1 LLPKE
6 QLICLSFFYSCLILC
21 INLYYAIRQDTLIG
35 FKMNKN
41 LWIITVSQVFS
52 FTPAPVN
59 VFLSGIIGSTLS
71 PVKSLQTLPTSLMI
85 VGIAFFSFF
94 AAKIM
99 SKIGRKAGFLYAA
112 IFSSF
117 SALLAAYAVWDK
129 NFYLFCLA
137 CFFIGNGMSFTHQ
150 YRFAAAES
158 VEKSFIPKALSIIML
173 ASIFSALL
181 GPNIANFSKDLINGH
196 LYVGSY
202 LSLAILTSVPI
213 VFLSFYSPT
222 TESEGVK
229 KYKGRSYSELILQP
243 RFLQAVASAAFAYAV
258 MSFLMT
264 ATPINMHVIEHYSLN
279 KTSIV
284 IQLHIISMFLPSL
297 ITGNLLKKF
306 GHSKIIYAGVTFY
319 ILTILLSF
327 LEPTF
332 FNYMLALVFLGLGWN
347 FLYLS
352 GTGLLV
358 LSYREEEKFKAQ
370 GFNDILVFSIQAV
383 ASLSAGYMLSMTGWK
398 TMNLIAIPF
407 LVLIIFFSIRADL
420 SKNDK

>member
-1 LLPKE
+1 
-6 QLICLSFFYSCLILC
+6 
-21 INLYYAIRQDTLIG
+21 
-35 FKMNKN
+35 MNKN
-41 LWIITVSQVFS
+41 LWIITASQIFS

-71 PVKSLQTLPTSLMI
+71 PVKSLQTVPTSLMI
-85 VGIAFFSFF
+85 VGIAIFSFF

-99 SKIGRKAGFLYAA
+99 NKIGRKAGFLYAA

-173 ASIFSALL
+173 ATIFSALL
-181 GPNIANFSKDLINGH
+181 GPNIANFNKHLINGH

-213 VFLSFYSPT
+213 ILLSFYSPK
-222 TESEGVK
+222 TETVGVK
-229 KYKGRSYSELILQP
+229 EYNGRSYLELILQP
-243 RFLQAVASAAFAYAV
+243 KFLQAVVSAAFAYAV

-264 ATPINMHVIEHYSLN
+264 ATPINMHIMEHYSLN
-279 KTSIV
+279 KTGIV
-284 IQLHIISMFLPSL
+284 IQFHIVSMFLPSL

-306 GHSKIIYAGVTFY
+306 GHSKIIYAGVGFY
-319 ILTILLSF
+319 VLTILLSF
-327 LEPTF
+327 FEASF
-332 FNYMLALVFLGLGWN
+332 FNYILALVFLGIGWN
-347 FLYLS
+347 FLYLA

-358 LSYREEEKFKAQ
+358 LSYKEEEKYKAQ
-370 GFNDILVFSIQAV
+370 GFNDVVVFSIQAL
-383 ASLSAGYMLSMTGWK
+383 ASLSAGYVLSMTSWK
-398 TMNLIAIPF
+398 VMNLIIIPF
-407 LVLIIFFSIRADL
+407 LVLIIFSTIRADL
-420 SKNDK
+420 YSKDKIEN

>member
-1 LLPKE
+1 
-6 QLICLSFFYSCLILC
+6 
-21 INLYYAIRQDTLIG
+21 
-35 FKMNKN
+35 MNKN
-41 LWIITVSQVFS
+41 LWIITASQIFS

-71 PVKSLQTLPTSLMI
+71 PVKSLQTVPTSLMI
-85 VGIAFFSFF
+85 VGVAVFSFF

-99 SKIGRKAGFLYAA
+99 SRIGRKAGFLYAA
-112 IFSSF
+112 LFSTLSV
-117 SALLAAYAVWDK
+117 LLAAYAVWDK

-137 CFFIGNGMSFTHQ
+137 CFFIGNGMAFTHQ

-173 ASIFSALL
+173 ATIFSALL
-181 GPNIANFSKDLINGH
+181 GPNIANFNKDLISGH
-196 LYVGSY
+196 LFVGSY
-202 LSLAILTSVPI
+202 LSLAVLTLIPVM
-213 VFLSFYSPT
+213 FLSFYNPKA
-222 TESEGVK
+222 ESGRIKE
-229 KYKGRSYSELILQP
+229 YKGRGYFELISQP

-264 ATPINMHVIEHYSLN
+264 ATPINMHVIEQYSLN
-279 KTSIV
+279 KTGIV
-284 IQLHIISMFLPSL
+284 IQLHIVSMFLPSL
-297 ITGNLLKKF
+297 ITGNLLRKF
-306 GHSKIIYAGVTFY
+306 GHSIIIYAGVTFF

-327 LEPTF
+327 LPSSF
-332 FNYMLALVFLGLGWN
+332 FNYLFSLVFLGIGWN

-370 GFNDILVFSIQAV
+370 GFNDILVFSTQAL
-383 ASLSAGYMLSMTGWK
+383 ASLSAGYMLSMTSWK

-407 LVLIIFFSIRADL
+407 LILIVFSSIRADL
-420 SKNDK
+420 SKDSKLMN

>member
-1 LLPKE
+1 
-6 QLICLSFFYSCLILC
+6 
-21 INLYYAIRQDTLIG
+21 
-35 FKMNKN
+35 MNKN
-41 LWIITVSQVFS
+41 LWIITVSQIFS

-71 PVKSLQTLPTSLMI
+71 PIKSLQTVPTSLMI
-85 VGIAFFSFF
+85 VGVAIFSFF

-112 IFSSF
+112 IFSTLSV
-117 SALLAAYAVWDK
+117 LLAAYAVWDK

-137 CFFIGNGMSFTHQ
+137 CFFIGNGMAFTHQ

-181 GPNIANFSKDLINGH
+181 GPNIANFNKDLISGH
-196 LYVGSY
+196 LFVGSY
-202 LSLAILTSVPI
+202 LSLAVLTFIPVL
-213 VFLSFYSPT
+213 FLSFYSPK
-222 TESEGVK
+222 TEPAGTKE
-229 KYKGRSYSELILQP
+229 YKGRGYFELISQP
-243 RFLQAVASAAFAYAV
+243 RFLQAVAAAAFAYAV

-264 ATPINMHVIEHYSLN
+264 ATPINMHVTENYSLN
-279 KTSIV
+279 KTGIV

-297 ITGNLLKKF
+297 ITGNLLRKF
-306 GHSKIIYAGVTFY
+306 GHGKIIYAGVSFY

-327 LEPTF
+327 LEPSF
-332 FNYMLALVFLGLGWN
+332 FNYLFSLIFLGIGWN

-358 LSYREEEKFKAQ
+358 LSYKEEEKFKAQ
-370 GFNDILVFSIQAV
+370 GFNDILVFSTQAL
-383 ASLSAGYMLSMTGWK
+383 ASLSAGYMLSITSWK
-398 TMNLIAIPF
+398 TMNLIAVPF
-407 LVLIIFFSIRADL
+407 LILIVLSSIRADL
-420 SKNDK
+420 SKESKLIN

>member
-1 LLPKE
+1 
-6 QLICLSFFYSCLILC
+6 
-21 INLYYAIRQDTLIG
+21 
-35 FKMNKN
+35 MNKN
-41 LWIITVSQVFS
+41 LWIITASQIFS

-71 PVKSLQTLPTSLMI
+71 PIKSLQTLPTSLMI
-85 VGIAFFSFF
+85 VGIAIFSFF

-112 IFSSF
+112 IFSSL

-173 ASIFSALL
+173 ATIFSALL
-181 GPNIANFSKDLINGH
+181 GPNIANFNKDLINGH

-202 LSLAILTSVPI
+202 LSLAVLTSVPI
-213 VFLSFYSPT
+213 IFLSFYSPKT
-222 TESEGVK
+222 NQTDVK
-229 KYKGRSYSELILQP
+229 KYKERSYFELILQP

-264 ATPINMHVIEHYSLN
+264 ATPINMHIIEHYSLN
-279 KTSIV
+279 KTGIV

-306 GHSKIIYAGVTFY
+306 GHSKIIYAGVGFY

-327 LEPTF
+327 LEASF
-332 FNYMLALVFLGLGWN
+332 FNYILSLVFLGLGWN

-358 LSYREEEKFKAQ
+358 LSYKEEEKFKAQ
-370 GFNDILVFSIQAV
+370 GFNDILVFSIQAL
-383 ASLSAGYMLSMTGWK
+383 ASLSAGYMLSTTSWK

-407 LVLIIFFSIRADL
+407 LILIILSSIRADL
-420 SKNDK
+420 SKGDK

>member
-1 LLPKE
+1 
-6 QLICLSFFYSCLILC
+6 
-21 INLYYAIRQDTLIG
+21 
-35 FKMNKN
+35 MNKN
-41 LWIITVSQVFS
+41 LWIITASQIFS

-71 PVKSLQTLPTSLMI
+71 PLKALQTVPTSLMI
-85 VGIAFFSFF
+85 VGVAVFSFF

-112 IFSSF
+112 IFNSF

-137 CFFIGNGMSFTHQ
+137 CFFIGCGMSFTHQ

-181 GPNIANFSKDLINGH
+181 GPNIANFNKDLINGH

-202 LSLAILTSVPI
+202 LSLAVLTSVPI
-213 VFLSFYSPT
+213 IFLSFYSPKL
-222 TESEGVK
+222 EPVGISKHG
-229 KYKGRSYSELILQP
+229 GRSYFELILQP
-243 RFLQAVASAAFAYAV
+243 RFLQAVVSAAFAYAV

-264 ATPINMHVIEHYSLN
+264 ATPINMHVVENYSLN

-284 IQLHIISMFLPSL
+284 IQLHIVSMFLPSL
-297 ITGNLLKKF
+297 ITGSLLKKF

-319 ILTILLSF
+319 VLTILLSF
-327 LEPTF
+327 LEPSF
-332 FNYMLALVFLGLGWN
+332 FNYILTLVFLGLGWN

-358 LSYREEEKFKAQ
+358 LSYKEQEKFKAQ
-370 GFNDILVFSIQAV
+370 GFNDILVFSIQAL
-383 ASLSAGYMLSMTGWK
+383 ASLSAGYTLSITSWK
-398 TMNLIAIPF
+398 TMNLIALPF
-407 LVLIIFFSIRADL
+407 LILIILSSIRADL
-420 SKNDK
+420 SKGNK

>member
-1 LLPKE
+1 
-6 QLICLSFFYSCLILC
+6 
-21 INLYYAIRQDTLIG
+21 
-35 FKMNKN
+35 MNKN
-41 LWIITVSQVFS
+41 LWIITASQIFS

-59 VFLSGIIGSTLS
+59 VNLSGIIGSTLS
-71 PVKSLQTLPTSLMI
+71 PIKSLQTVPTSLMI
-85 VGIAFFSFF
+85 VGVAIFSFF

-99 SKIGRKAGFLYAA
+99 NKIGRKAGFLYAA
-112 IFSSF
+112 LFSTLSV
-117 SALLAAYAVWDK
+117 LLAAYAVWNN

-158 VEKSFIPKALSIIML
+158 VEKSLIPKALSIIML
-173 ASIFSALL
+173 ATIFSALL
-181 GPNIANFSKDLINGH
+181 GPNIANFNKDLINGH

-202 LSLAILTSVPI
+202 LSLAVLTSVPI
-213 VFLSFYSPT
+213 IFLSFYSPKT
-222 TESEGVK
+222 DQTDVK
-229 KYKGRSYSELILQP
+229 KYKERSYFELILQP

-264 ATPINMHVIEHYSLN
+264 ATPINMPIIEHYSLN
-279 KTSIV
+279 NTGIV

-306 GHSKIIYAGVTFY
+306 GHSKIIYAGVGFY

-327 LEPTF
+327 LETSF
-332 FNYMLALVFLGLGWN
+332 FNNILSLVFLGLGWN

-358 LSYREEEKFKAQ
+358 LSYKEEEKFKAQ
-370 GFNDILVFSIQAV
+370 GFHDILVFSIQAL
-383 ASLSAGYMLSMTGWK
+383 ASLSAGYMLSTTSWK

-407 LVLIIFFSIRADL
+407 LILIILSSIRADL
-420 SKNDK
+420 SKGDK

>member
-1 LLPKE
+1 M
-6 QLICLSFFYSCLILC
+6 YV
-21 INLYYAIRQDTLIG
+21 NLYYVIAQNKLIIC
-35 FKMNKN
+35 KMNKN
-41 LWIITVSQVFS
+41 LWIITASQIFS

-85 VGIAFFSFF
+85 VGIAVFSFF

-117 SALLAAYAVWDK
+117 SALLAAYAVWNE

-137 CFFIGNGMSFTHQ
+137 CFLIGNGMSFTHQ

-173 ASIFSALL
+173 ATIFSALL
-181 GPNIANFSKDLINGH
+181 GPNIANFNKNLIDGH

-202 LSLAILTSVPI
+202 LSLAALTSVPI
-213 VFLSFYSPT
+213 IFLSFYTP
-222 TESEGVK
+222 K
-229 KYKGRSYSELILQP
+229 KELASIHEHKKRSYFELISQP

-264 ATPINMHVIEHYSLN
+264 ATPINMHIMESYSLN
-279 KTSIV
+279 KTAIV
-284 IQLHIISMFLPSL
+284 IQLHIVSMFLPSL
-297 ITGNLLKKF
+297 ITGILLKKF
-306 GHSKIIYAGVTFY
+306 GHSAIIYAGVGFY
-319 ILTILLSF
+319 SLTIILSF
-327 LEPTF
+327 LEPSF
-332 FNYMLALVFLGLGWN
+332 LIYILALVFLGLGWN

-358 LSYREEEKFKAQ
+358 LSYKEEEKFKAQ
-370 GFNDILVFSIQAV
+370 GFNDILVFSIQAL
-383 ASLSAGYMLSMTGWK
+383 ASLSAGYMLSMTSWK

-407 LVLIIFFSIRADL
+407 LILIIISSIKADL
-420 SKNDK
+420 SKTNE